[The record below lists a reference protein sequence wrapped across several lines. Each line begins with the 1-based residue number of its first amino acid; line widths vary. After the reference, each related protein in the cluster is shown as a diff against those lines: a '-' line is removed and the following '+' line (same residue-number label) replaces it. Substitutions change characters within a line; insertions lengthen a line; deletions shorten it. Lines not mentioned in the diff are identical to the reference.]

1 MDEIR
6 NAIYQATGVYVDGAA
21 VADEIREAISS
32 SGGAEAGRQ
41 WITGQDN
48 MMERWEY
55 FVDYSRKD
63 ELDESGDLIQSDETI
78 RLLEISILPRSA
90 SSSFAKAGLPL
101 NEEFNVSLDV
111 EI

>member
-21 VADEIREAISS
+21 VADEIREAISGS
-32 SGGAEAGRQ
+32 GAEAGRQ
-41 WITGQDN
+41 WITGQDDV
-48 MMERWEY
+48 MERWEY
-55 FVDYSRKD
+55 FIDYSRKD
-63 ELDESGDLIQSDETI
+63 ELDESGDLIRSDETI

>member
-6 NAIYQATGVYVDGAA
+6 NEIYQATGVYVD
-21 VADEIREAISS
+21 
-32 SGGAEAGRQ
+32 GAEAGRQ
-41 WITGQDN
+41 WITGQDDV
-48 MMERWEY
+48 MERWEY

>member
-21 VADEIREAISS
+21 VADEIREAISNS
-32 SGGAEAGRQ
+32 GAEAGRQ
-41 WITGQDN
+41 WITGQDDV
-48 MMERWEY
+48 MERWEY

>member
-32 SGGAEAGRQ
+32 SGAEGGRQ
-41 WITGQDN
+41 WITGQDDV
-48 MMERWEY
+48 MERWEY